1 MPFGSLKLMDFGKPD
16 TNHMG
21 WLWIK
26 PHHFSQMHYDLE
38 LVLLKIIN
46 NEKYLH
52 RIHMIARKKK
62 THFFETVFKTTNHPQ
77 KPHGHKMKQF
87 CSLICGAFKHSPSA
101 SGSISGTSRISMKIP
116 DLELPRKQC
125 KHTSTGLSFKRNNF
139 PQGQPYTFE
148 TNLF

>member
-1 MPFGSLKLMDFGKPD
+1 MDFGKPD

-21 WLWIK
+21 RLWIK
-26 PHHFSQMHYDLE
+26 TPHHFSQQHYDLE

-62 THFFETVFKTTNHPQ
+62 MHFFETVFKTTNHPQ
-77 KPHGHKMKQF
+77 KPHGHKMKRF
-87 CSLICGAFKHSPSA
+87 WSLICGAFKRSPSERL
-101 SGSISGTSRISMKIP
+101 SLGSISGTSRTFMTIP

-125 KHTSTGLSFKRNNF
+125 KHTSTA
-139 PQGQPYTFE
+139 
-148 TNLF
+148 